1 MERLIWLSLY
11 YPKQFK
17 EIKFSKEIAFILLI
31 MHEDLFI
38 RKANGLFMK
47 VDSRIIILAEAS
59 GGCSKIVTKEGGYL
73 VNSTLT
79 QLEEILPAA
88 HFCRVNRSCIAGMDY
103 ITGFSADTILI
114 LDREVPLVK
123 AYRTHFLEKVKIV
136 I

>member
-1 MERLIWLSLY
+1 
-11 YPKQFK
+11 
-17 EIKFSKEIAFILLI
+17 

-47 VDSRIIILAEAS
+47 VDSRVIIMAEAR
-59 GGCSKIVTKEGGYL
+59 GGCAQIITTEGVYV

-88 HFCRVNRSCIAGMDY
+88 HFCRVNRSCITGMAH
-103 ITGFSADTILI
+103 ITSFSAESVFI
-114 LDREVPLVK
+114 LDQEVPLAK
-123 AYRTHFLEKVKIV
+123 AYREHFLEKVKVV